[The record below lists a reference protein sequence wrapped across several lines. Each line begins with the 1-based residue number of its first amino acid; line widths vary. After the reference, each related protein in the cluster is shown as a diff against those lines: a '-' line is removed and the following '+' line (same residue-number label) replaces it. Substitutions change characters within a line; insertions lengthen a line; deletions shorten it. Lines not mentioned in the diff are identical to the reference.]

1 MALFD
6 ITGFKA
12 ALGTG
17 SRPNLFEL
25 SITGTGVDAEFEKF
39 PILCRSASLP
49 GSTIGLIDVP
59 VPGGRRLRLGG
70 NRTYV
75 EWTTTFLN
83 DKDFNLRDAF
93 EKWQNRIVS
102 TDFSRSTI
110 GDREN
115 FGRAGTAASTETTVV
130 VKQLNGSGAEVPEG
144 KYTLVNCWP
153 QDISA
158 IDLSYDTV
166 DAIEEFTVTW
176 SYDYYVR
183 G

>member
-25 SITGTGVDAEFEKF
+25 SITGTGVDADFSKF

-102 TDFSRSTI
+102 TDFSQSKI

-115 FGRAGTAASTETTVV
+115 FGRGSATVETTVV

>member
-25 SITGTGVDAEFEKF
+25 SITGTGFDDQFAKF

-83 DKDFNLRDAF
+83 DKNFNLRDAF
-93 EKWQNRIVS
+93 EQWQNRIVS
-102 TDFSRSTI
+102 TDFSQSTI

-115 FGRAGTAASTETTVV
+115 FGRGTPNLETTVV
-130 VKQLNGSGAEVPEG
+130 VKQLTGNGTEVGAG
-144 KYTLVNCWP
+144 TYTLVNCWP
-153 QDISA
+153 QDIST

-166 DAIEEFTVTW
+166 DAIEEFTVNW

>member
-6 ITGFKA
+6 IAGFKT

-25 SITGTGVDAEFEKF
+25 NITGTGDDVNFAKF

-75 EWTTTFLN
+75 EWVTTFLN

-93 EKWQNRIVS
+93 ERWQNRIVS
-102 TDFSRSTI
+102 TDFSQTVI

-115 FGRAGTAASTETTVV
+115 FGRGASTETRVV
-130 VKQLNGSGAEVPEG
+130 VKQLKGDGAVVG
-144 KYTLVNCWP
+144 DGTYTLVNCWP

-176 SYDYYVR
+176 AYDYYVR